1 MPARALTRPNIQDL
15 RATQLV
21 GADVDANHYPPIRTR
36 MIRCSVWIVVCKTS
50 TLPGSGSREAIRPEA
65 DDCGQPGPSS
75 NGISSGGYLSAAVF
89 KKDLENIINTG
100 DQTVGQIT
108 LDGQTVDVVYNGQ
121 INQSTADLKG
131 FELAYQ
137 QFFDQ
142 LPGWMSH
149 LGVQAN
155 YTNIQA

>member
-1 MPARALTRPNIQDL
+1 M
-15 RATQLV
+15 
-21 GADVDANHYPPIRTR
+21 
-36 MIRCSVWIVVCKTS
+36 
-50 TLPGSGSREAIRPEA
+50 
-65 DDCGQPGPSS
+65 
-75 NGISSGGYLSAAVF
+75 F
-89 KKDLENIINTG
+89 KKDLKNIITTG
-100 DQTVGQIT
+100 DQTSDQMT

-121 INQSTADLKG
+121 VNQATADLYG

-155 YTNIQA
+155 YTNIQASGGSAGHGCGCERRRHRGRSHHQHSVLV